1 MVFFSVAQV
10 LFSSVC
16 CDLYINPRLAPRHP
30 QGFCSFLSSSPS
42 NVTSKRYYPAQLIL
56 EWKTIS
62 LSRERRRPTNTTMNR
77 RGNGSSTSSSDASP
91 RGEGLGNEKIPQSE
105 YLQREPSSEMV
116 DVGGVDDLH
125 RGLKARH
132 ITMIAIGGA
141 VGTGLII
148 GT

>member
-1 MVFFSVAQV
+1 
-10 LFSSVC
+10 
-16 CDLYINPRLAPRHP
+16 
-30 QGFCSFLSSSPS
+30 
-42 NVTSKRYYPAQLIL
+42 
-56 EWKTIS
+56 
-62 LSRERRRPTNTTMNR
+62 MNR

-116 DVGGVDDLH
+116 EVEGADDLH